1 MDNYYILIP
10 SNVRYNDKI
19 CPNAKL
25 LYGEIT
31 SNDYLEGSFKITPK
45 IYALL
50 FKVDLSTIRKWL
62 KSLRNEGLIKYV
74 TNKSKP
80 SELKIYLTDN

>member
-10 SNVRYNDKI
+10 SNVRYNDRI

-31 SNDYLEGSFKITPK
+31 SNDYLEGCFKITPE

-50 FKVDLSTIRKWL
+50 FNVNLFTIRKWL
-62 KSLRNEGLIKYV
+62 KSLKKEGLIKYV
-74 TNKSKP
+74 INKSKT
-80 SELKIYLTDN
+80 SELKIYLTE